1 MLKYK
6 ILDRIGQGSFGTVLK
21 AMGPNNSIVAIKEV
35 GNCNPFLQE
44 KVEQEVNIMKKFEH
58 PNLVKVYDSI
68 YNPELQVM
76 YIVMEYCE
84 TDLLQYYKKRQME
97 LSCE

>member
-1 MLKYK
+1 
-6 ILDRIGQGSFGTVLK
+6 
-21 AMGPNNSIVAIKEV
+21 
-35 GNCNPFLQE
+35 
-44 KVEQEVNIMKKFEH
+44 MKKFEH